1 MVRDKPWLEL
11 WTSEELV
18 WNLGPHLDDK
28 RDPKYPDRVRNPG
41 SQELLEGPGSSS
53 KVLRRELY

>member
-18 WNLGPHLDDK
+18 WNLGPHLDDE
-28 RDPKYPDRVRNPG
+28 RYTKYPDRVQSPG
-41 SQELLEGPGSSS
+41 SQELLEGPDSSS
-53 KVLRRELY
+53 KVL